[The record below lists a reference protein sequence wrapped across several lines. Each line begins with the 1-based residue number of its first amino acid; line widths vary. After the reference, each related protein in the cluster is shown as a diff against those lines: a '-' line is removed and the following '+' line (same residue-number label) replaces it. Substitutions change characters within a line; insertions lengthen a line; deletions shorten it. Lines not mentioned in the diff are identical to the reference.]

1 MTLRKS
7 QKDKTTMA
15 NPREYKR
22 QWFVFDA
29 EGKILGR
36 LASEIAKVLRGKHK
50 ATYTTHEDAGDG
62 VIVINAEKVK
72 VTGNKE
78 AQKIYRH
85 HTGAMS
91 GMRETPLHVIRAKK
105 PEYMIEKAVQGMV
118 PRSRL
123 GRQQVKRLKVFA
135 GSEHNLQAQQPIVVN
150 TSTAKE

>member
-1 MTLRKS
+1 
-7 QKDKTTMA
+7 MA
-15 NPREYKR
+15 NPKTYQR

-50 ATYTTHEDAGDG
+50 PTYTNHEDAGDG
-62 VIVINAEKVK
+62 VIVINAEKIK

-78 AQKIYRH
+78 ANKIYRY

-91 GMRETPLHVIRAKK
+91 GMRETPLHAIRAKK
-105 PEYMIEKAVQGMV
+105 PAYIIEKAVQGMV

-123 GRQQVKRLKVFA
+123 GRQQIKRLKVFA
-135 GSEHNLQAQQPIVVN
+135 GSAHNLEAQKPIAVN
-150 TSTAKE
+150 A

>member
-1 MTLRKS
+1 MTLLK
-7 QKDKTTMA
+7 KKTTIA
-15 NPREYKR
+15 NPNTYKR

-36 LASEIAKVLRGKHK
+36 FASEIAKILRGKHK

-62 VIVINAEKVK
+62 VIVINAEKIK

-78 AQKIYRH
+78 GQKIYRH

-91 GMRETPLHVIRAKK
+91 GMRETDFRTMRAKK
-105 PEYMIEKAVQGMV
+105 PEYIIEKAVQGMV

-123 GRQQVKRLKVFA
+123 GRQQIKKLKVFA
-135 GSEHNLQAQQPIVVN
+135 GPEHNLQAQQPILVN
-150 TSTAKE
+150 TSTAQE

>member
-1 MTLRKS
+1 MTLRIS
-7 QKDKTTMA
+7 KTTMV
-15 NPREYKR
+15 NPNDYKR

-50 ATYTTHEDAGDG
+50 TSFLTHQDVGDG
-62 VIVINAEKVK
+62 VIVINADKVK

-78 AQKIYRH
+78 VQKIYRR

-91 GMRETPLHVIRAKK
+91 GMRETTLDVMRKKK
-105 PEYMIEKAVQGMV
+105 PEYIIEKAVRGMV

-123 GRQQVKRLKVFA
+123 GRQQVSRLKVFA
-135 GSEHNLQAQQPIVVN
+135 GKEHNLQAQQPIVVN
-150 TSTAKE
+150 TSTAE

>member
-1 MTLRKS
+1 MTMTRQEK
-7 QKDKTTMA
+7 KTTMA
-15 NPREYKR
+15 NTATYKR

-36 LASEIAKVLRGKHK
+36 LASEIAKVIRGKHK
-50 ATYTTHEDAGDG
+50 TTYTNHEDAGDG
-62 VIVINAEKVK
+62 VIVINAAKVK

-78 AQKIYRH
+78 AQKIYRR

-91 GMRETPLHVIRAKK
+91 GMRETPLYTMRAKK
-105 PEYMIEKAVQGMV
+105 PEYIIEKAVQGMV

-123 GRQQVKRLKVFA
+123 GRQQIKRLKVFA
-135 GSEHNLQAQQPIVVN
+135 GAEHNLQAQQPIVVN